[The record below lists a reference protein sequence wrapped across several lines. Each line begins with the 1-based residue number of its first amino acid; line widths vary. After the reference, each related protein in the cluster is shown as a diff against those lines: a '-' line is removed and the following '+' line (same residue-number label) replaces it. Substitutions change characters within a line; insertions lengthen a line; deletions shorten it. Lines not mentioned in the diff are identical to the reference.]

1 MEAKLQRFSVPEFCW
16 YNDFMKIGIIGLPN
30 SGKTTV
36 FNALTRGEA
45 PTEAYSSGRMEV
57 HTAVVHVPDERVDR
71 LAAMYR
77 PKKVTYATVQY
88 TDIAGLAR
96 GMGEAGGLSG
106 ALLNEISQNDALL
119 HVVRAFTDPNV
130 LHPEGDVDPA
140 RDIQIMETELLLNDM
155 TIITNRLE
163 RIASRLGK
171 GGDPKERQA
180 LAEEKALLERLLAA
194 LEEEIP
200 VREVELSPEEE
211 KFLRGFALLSQKPL
225 LILLNI
231 DDDADERVAE
241 EYQDIVKGEHV
252 AVAALRGKLEAELA
266 QMEPEE
272 AREFLAEFDIPEPG
286 LSRIIRLSYK
296 LLRVHSFFTV
306 GEDEVRA
313 WTIPVGAT
321 AVEAAAAIHTDLAR
335 GFIRAEVVRFEDLMD
350 AGSMAEARKRGTLRL
365 EGKDY
370 VVQDGDIVHIRF
382 AL

>member
-1 MEAKLQRFSVPEFCW
+1 
-16 YNDFMKIGIIGLPN
+16 MKIGIIGLPN

-36 FNALTRGEA
+36 FNALTRGQA

-57 HTAVVHVPDERVDR
+57 HTAVVHVPDERVDK
-71 LAAMYR
+71 LAAMYK

-88 TDIAGLAR
+88 KDIAGLAK
-96 GMGEAGGLSG
+96 GMGEAGGLAG
-106 ALLNEISQNDALL
+106 ELLNEISQNDALL
-119 HVVRAFTDPNV
+119 HVVRAFENPDV
-130 LHPEGDVDPA
+130 LHPEGDVNPA
-140 RDIQIMETELLLNDM
+140 RDIEIMETELLLNDM

-171 GGDPKERQA
+171 GGDAKERQA
-180 LAEEKALLERLLAA
+180 LANEKKLLERLLAA

-200 VREVELSPEEE
+200 VREQTLSAEEE
-211 KFLRGFALLSQKPL
+211 KALRGFALLSQKPM

-231 DDDADERVAE
+231 DDDADERIAE
-241 EYQDIVKGEHV
+241 RYQTIVKGEHV
-252 AVAALRGKLEAELA
+252 AVAALRGQLEAELA

-272 AREFLAEFDIPEPG
+272 AAEFLAEFDIPEPG

-321 AVEAAAAIHTDLAR
+321 AVEAAGAIHSDLAR
-335 GFIRAEVVRFEDLMD
+335 GFIRAEVVAYDDLMA
-350 AGSMAEARKRGTLRL
+350 AGSMAEARKHGALRL
-365 EGKDY
+365 EGKEY
-370 VVQDGDIVHIRF
+370 VVKDGDIVHIRF

>member
-1 MEAKLQRFSVPEFCW
+1 
-16 YNDFMKIGIIGLPN
+16 MKIGIIGLPN

-36 FNALTRGEA
+36 FNALTRGQVE
-45 PTEAYSSGRMEV
+45 TEAYSSGRMEV

-71 LAAMYR
+71 LAEMYQPR
-77 PKKVTYATVQY
+77 KTTYATVQY
-88 TDIAGLAR
+88 KDIAGLAK
-96 GMGEAGGLSG
+96 GMGEAGGLAG
-106 ALLNEISQNDALL
+106 ELLNEISQNDALL

-140 RDIQIMETELLLNDM
+140 RDIAIMETELLLNDM

-180 LAEEKALLERLLAA
+180 LADEKALLERLLAA

-200 VREVELSPEEE
+200 IRELDLSPVEE

-225 LILLNI
+225 FILLNI
-231 DDDADERVAE
+231 DDDADESVADA
-241 EYQDIVKGEHV
+241 YQDSVKGERV

-272 AREFLAEFDIPEPG
+272 AAEFLAEFDIPELG
-286 LSRIIRLSYK
+286 LSRIIRLSYR
-296 LLRVHSFFTV
+296 LLQVHSFFTV
-306 GEDEVRA
+306 GDDEVRA

-335 GFIRAEVVRFEDLMD
+335 GFIRAEVVAYDDLMD

-365 EGKDY
+365 EGKEY

>member
-1 MEAKLQRFSVPEFCW
+1 
-16 YNDFMKIGIIGLPN
+16 MKIGIIGLPN

-36 FNALTRGEA
+36 FNALTRGQA

-57 HTAVVHVPDERVDR
+57 HTAVVQVPDERVDR
-71 LAAMYR
+71 LAAMYH

-88 TDIAGLAR
+88 KDIAGLAK
-96 GMGEAGGLSG
+96 GMGEAGGLAG

-119 HVVRAFTDPNV
+119 HVVRAFSDPQV
-130 LHPEGDVDPA
+130 LHPEGSVDPA
-140 RDIQIMETELLLNDM
+140 RDIQIMETELILNDM

-171 GGDPKERQA
+171 GGDAKERQA

-194 LEEEIP
+194 LEEEMP
-200 VREVELSPEEE
+200 LREVPLSPQEE

-231 DDDADERVAE
+231 DEDQDESLVQ
-241 EYQDIVKGEHV
+241 EYRHLVQGEHV
-252 AVAALRGKLEAELA
+252 AMAALRGKLEAELA

-272 AREFLAEFDIPEPG
+272 MEEFLAEFDIPEPG
-286 LSRIIRLSYK
+286 LSRIIRLSYQ

-335 GFIRAEVVRFEDLMD
+335 GFIRAEVVAYEDLMA
-350 AGSMAEARKRGTLRL
+350 AGSMAEARRRGTLRL